1 VDPLTQTALGALVA
15 QACARRDRQGRA
27 ALAGGLGGMLPDADV
42 LIRSASDPLLFLEY
56 HRHFTHA
63 LAFVPVGALVAGTLA
78 WLLGRGRWAWREL
91 WLYAALGWLT
101 HGPLDACT
109 SYGTH
114 LAWPFDEGRVAWG
127 LIAIIDPLFT
137 VPLLVGVGL
146 GLSGRRLRRAWLV
159 VALAY
164 LALCGLQHQRA
175 AAAQATL
182 CDARGLAVTRR
193 TVKPS
198 IGTNLLFRSIVE
210 AEGAYHVDA
219 IRVPWV
225 GTPRVVEGTRAA
237 PLDLEAFEVRYPL
250 DALQR
255 EDVERFRFFSD
266 DYLIEHPVHPGVIGD
281 LRYAA
286 LPDSLDPLWGI
297 DARGAVPGEH
307 LAYRTFRELDAAARR
322 RYLDLVLGR

>member
-1 VDPLTQTALGALVA
+1 MDPLTQTALGALVA

-159 VALAY
+159 VALATRNCKS
-164 LALCGLQHQRA
+164 LPKEQRA
-175 AAAQATL
+175 LSLVEARLTATL
-182 CDARGLAVTRR
+182 GF
-193 TVKPS
+193 KPS
-198 IGTNLLFRSIVE
+198 RVSAVACAVSRHQSLTVAPPLSQTCASAEFLTSAKRSRI
-210 AEGAYHVDA
+210 
-219 IRVPWV
+219 
-225 GTPRVVEGTRAA
+225 PRC
-237 PLDLEAFEVRYPL
+237 
-250 DALQR
+250 
-255 EDVERFRFFSD
+255 
-266 DYLIEHPVHPGVIGD
+266 GD
-281 LRYAA
+281 R
-286 LPDSLDPLWGI
+286 PD
-297 DARGAVPGEH
+297 
-307 LAYRTFRELDAAARR
+307 
-322 RYLDLVLGR
+322 